1 MLQMISALD
10 KVICLWD
17 TNMEISHGQLNTQ
30 VSREIKL
37 DPCLWRIFAFGGSF
51 CEMKETEM

>member
-37 DPCLWRIFAFGGSF
+37 DPCLGGSF

>member
-10 KVICLWD
+10 KVICLRD
-17 TNMEISHGQLNTQ
+17 THMEISHGQLNTQ
-30 VSREIKL
+30 VSGEIKL
-37 DPCLWRIFAFGGSF
+37 DPCLGGSC